1 MAGEP
6 IVRGRSRCGFNA
18 KKVVKSLIQFVI
30 CLVLTICFG
39 LYVRESWSLRAG
51 FFAVVS
57 GLATL
62 ASVEKLLR
70 RYGCCPACGEL
81 NEAVKEGESRACA
94 NKACQVELRGN
105 SQELWVA
112 ASEAVGGAV
121 ITHH

>member
-1 MAGEP
+1 MLTETA
-6 IVRGRSRCGFNA
+6 F
-18 KKVVKSLIQFVI
+18 
-30 CLVLTICFG
+30 LVLNA
-39 LYVRESWSLRAG
+39 LYLKKMANFAALVECVRLPEADVQE
-51 FFAVVS
+51 A
-57 GLATL
+57 
-62 ASVEKLLR
+62 
-70 RYGCCPACGEL
+70 L